1 MTHPPDNQRLPSD
14 RALAAYDAQRSR
26 GDSPHRALLDGLAG
40 QPEPTWLECAQALM
54 LRGDSVASAAVLGG
68 ALTEHPGSAELR
80 LALAG
85 ALRQNGDSAQA
96 ESLLRDLLAA
106 APDHAAAT
114 LLLARILKEQGR
126 MHAAAT
132 VVRALFR
139 HPRHDPELVIRA
151 VELLDDCERKE
162 DAAALC
168 EHEIAAGSTDPRLH
182 AYAGMLLAQLGQF
195 ELART
200 RHEFVLANSAQ
211 ALDWH
216 MPLGLADLQR
226 YADRSHPDF
235 VRFHDYLQHASLAWQ
250 ARSSLL
256 FALGKAHDDIGD
268 YAQASRYLR
277 EANALVHASISW
289 SGKLWRR
296 SIEARLS
303 RRLPS
308 GQLDAPADWTPIFIV
323 GAPRSGTT
331 LLAELLGRNPQ
342 VCHRGEVAWLPTL
355 AGQVLDGHGDY
366 PGRLVRAASTYAAQL
381 RQDDSDAR
389 WFIDKQPH
397 NFMHVDLILAM
408 FPNARIIHCQRNA
421 RDNALSLW
429 MKSFQTGT
437 QDFSYDFTDIGTV
450 IRGSRR
456 LMKHWTERFPAS
468 VRTVRY
474 EQLASDP
481 EGCLTNLSEWLQLPA
496 HDLLGTGPG
505 DRPIST
511 ASLWQ
516 ARQPV
521 HTRSVQRWRHY
532 APYVPELLQLPE
544 D

>member
-1 MTHPPDNQRLPSD
+1 MTHAPDNQLLPSD
-14 RALAAYDAQRSR
+14 RALAAYDAQRSH
-26 GDSPHRALLDGLAG
+26 GDLSHRVLLEGLAG
-40 QPEPTWLECAQALM
+40 QPEPIWLECAQALM
-54 LRGDSVASAAVLGG
+54 LRKDPAASTVVLGG

-85 ALRQNGDSAQA
+85 ALRRSGDSAQA
-96 ESLLRDLLAA
+96 ESMLRDLLAI
-106 APDHAAAT
+106 APDHAAAG
-114 LLLARILKEQGR
+114 LLLGRILKEQGR
-126 MHAAAT
+126 MLATAT

-139 HPRHDPELVIRA
+139 HPRHDPELVICA
-151 VELLDDCERKE
+151 VELLDDCERKA

-216 MPLGLADLQR
+216 MPLGLADLQH
-226 YADRSHPDF
+226 YDDSSHPDF
-235 VRFHDYLQHASLAWQ
+235 ARFNGHLQHASLAWQ

-268 YAQASRYLR
+268 YAQASGYLR
-277 EANALVHASISW
+277 EANELVHANISW

-296 SIEARLS
+296 SVEARLN
-303 RRLPS
+303 RRLPPERPVAS
-308 GQLDAPADWTPIFIV
+308 VDWTPIFIV

-366 PGRLVRAASTYAAQL
+366 RGRLERAVATYAAQL
-381 RQDDSDAR
+381 RQDDSAAR

-408 FPNARIIHCQRNA
+408 FPNARIIHCRRNA

-429 MKSFQTGT
+429 MKSFKPGT
-437 QDFSYDFTDIGTV
+437 QDFSYDFADIGTL

-456 LMKHWTERFPAS
+456 LMKHWAERFPLS

-481 EGCLTNLSEWLQLPA
+481 EGCLSDLSEWLQLPA
-496 HDLLGTGPG
+496 HDPLGTGRG

-521 HTRSVQRWRHY
+521 HARSVQRWRHY
-532 APYVPELLQLPE
+532 APYVPELLQLP
-544 D
+544 DD